1 MRHRKS
7 GRKFGRTPAH
17 RRAMFRNLL
26 TSLVLEERIQT
37 TDAKAKELRR
47 LADRL
52 ITLAKIAHGAE
63 ASKGV
68 HARRKAAGMLFNQ
81 TVRIRTPKGKVIT
94 RTSKDA
100 LAKLFEQLG
109 PRFAERPG
117 GYTRVI
123 KLGHRHGDNAPLSI
137 FEWTDVAEGLEAE
150 VS

>member
-1 MRHRKS
+1 
-7 GRKFGRTPAH
+7 
-17 RRAMFRNLL
+17 MFRNLL
-26 TSLVLEERIQT
+26 TSLILEERIQT

-52 ITLAKIAHGAE
+52 ITLAKNSHGQDPA
-63 ASKGV
+63 KGV
-68 HARRKAAGMLFNQ
+68 HARRMAANMLFNQ
-81 TVRIRTPKGKVIT
+81 TVRIRNLKGKVIT

-109 PRFAERPG
+109 PRFLERPG

-123 KLGHRHGDNAPLSI
+123 KLGHRHGDGAALSI
-137 FEWTDVAEGLEAE
+137 IEWTDNEVGFEPE